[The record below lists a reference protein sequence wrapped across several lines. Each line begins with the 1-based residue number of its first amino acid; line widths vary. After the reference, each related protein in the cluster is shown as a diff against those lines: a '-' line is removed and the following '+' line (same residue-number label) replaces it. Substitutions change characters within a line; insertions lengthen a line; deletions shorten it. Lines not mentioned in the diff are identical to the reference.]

1 MARKGKRGMKRR
13 GGARKMKRHPISK
26 GLAGV
31 PDQASL
37 TEVVNNRR
45 ESGAFYTTNIGYRFY
60 NCSLNLFPRAQTVGS
75 CYQEFRIRR
84 ITLAFKSTADTF
96 LSSVGNAAIPQLYY
110 MVDKKGTVPST
121 FTVDTL
127 TSMGA
132 LPRRFDDKLKKI
144 MWAPAVLQSS
154 LTDPLALST
163 SAAAAN
169 ISPWLPTNNQPGAA
183 GAFVP
188 SDVDHLGVSWFV
200 YVPNGST
207 PIGYDIDIFVDFEFR
222 KPLWKAP
229 ATGPKAL
236 EWNQAYDAV
245 TVDPVPASSG

>member
-1 MARKGKRGMKRR
+1 MAKGKGKGKGRARKT
-13 GGARKMKRHPISK
+13 KMKRHPISK
-26 GLAGV
+26 GLGGV

-37 TEVVNNRR
+37 TEVVNNRAP
-45 ESGAFYTTNIGYRFY
+45 SGAFYSTNLGYRFY

-75 CYQEFRIRR
+75 AYQEFRIRR

-110 MVDKKGTVPST
+110 MVDKKGVVPT
-121 FTVDTL
+121 NFTVDTL

-144 MWAPAVLQSS
+144 LWAPAVLQSS

-163 SAAAAN
+163 AAAAAN
-169 ISPWLPTNNQPGAA
+169 ISPWLPTNNSPGTT
-183 GAFVP
+183 GAYVP

-207 PIGYDIDIFVDFEFR
+207 PIQYDVDIFVDFEFR

-236 EWNQAYDAV
+236 EWNEYFIKP
-245 TVDPVPASSG
+245 DPVDGV